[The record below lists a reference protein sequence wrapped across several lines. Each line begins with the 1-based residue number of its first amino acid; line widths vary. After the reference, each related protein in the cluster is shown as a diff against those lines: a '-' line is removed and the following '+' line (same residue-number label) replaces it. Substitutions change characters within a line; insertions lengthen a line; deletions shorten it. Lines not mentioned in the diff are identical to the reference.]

1 MDDVRKDVARILIKE
16 GSDSVT
22 QEQFNAMMDVYLQ
35 EQAKKPTSNWAK
47 NVMNWAV
54 SEGIIMGTGN
64 GQLQAQKFITR
75 EECIT
80 LLQRVFNKLK

>member
-1 MDDVRKDVARILIKE
+1 
-16 GSDSVT
+16 
-22 QEQFNAMMDVYLQ
+22 
-35 EQAKKPTSNWAK
+35 
-47 NVMNWAV
+47 MNWAV